1 MMNKTVLTIAG
12 SDSSGG
18 AGIQADLK
26 VMTAHGVYG
35 MSVITAVTAQN
46 TLGVRAVRELEAD
59 MVCAQLD
66 AVLSD
71 IRPDAVK
78 IGMVCSEEII
88 HSVARAIDRWELKN
102 IVVDPVM
109 ESTSGRD
116 LLDPQGCG
124 ALEKELFPRANLVT
138 PNLPETERL
147 CVPPKGQWDR
157 EAVQKAAMQ
166 LAQRWGAAFLIKGGH
181 LEGEAADCCC
191 TPDGEMQW
199 YEGKRIDTAHTHGT
213 GCTYSTAIACNL
225 AKGMELSG
233 AIREA
238 KIYLEGA
245 IRCNPG
251 LGAGHGPL
259 NHCWRMEGTI

>member
-26 VMTAHGVYG
+26 VMTAYGVYG

-46 TLGVRAVRELEAD
+46 TLGVHAVRVVGAD
-59 MVCAQLD
+59 TVCAQLN

-78 IGMVCSEEII
+78 IGMVCTEEIV
-88 HSVARAIDRWELKN
+88 HSVARAIDRWELEN
-102 IVVDPVM
+102 IVVDPVVV
-109 ESTSGRD
+109 STSGRS
-116 LLDPQGCG
+116 LLDTKACG
-124 ALEKELFPRANLVT
+124 VLKKELFPRADLVT

-147 CVPPKGQWDR
+147 CKPREEQWDR

-166 LAQRWGAAFLIKGGH
+166 LTRKWDTAFLIKGGH
-181 LEGEAADCCC
+181 LEGEAADCFCA
-191 TPDGEMQW
+191 PDGKMQW
-199 YEGKRIDTAHTHGT
+199 YEGKRIDTVNTHGT

-225 AKGMELSG
+225 AKGMELSR

-238 KIYLEGA
+238 KTYLEGA

-259 NHCWRMEGTI
+259 NHCWRMEESI